1 MYFAVL
7 LNKSIVFSLPISQL
21 QDMCF
26 AMLLNKYN
34 VSSITV
40 TAGELK
46 TDWSFD
52 VNFSAPGYATNLRL
66 VTLNLSGT
74 RCIAGSCIGYIRLPQ
89 SQKQCI
95 YVK

>member
-21 QDMCF
+21 QDMCY
-26 AMLLNKYN
+26 AMLFNKSN

-40 TAGELK
+40 TAGKVK

-52 VNFSAPGYATNLRL
+52 VNFSDPGYATNLRL
-66 VTLNLSGT
+66 VTINLSGP
-74 RCIAGSCIGYIRLPQ
+74 RIVAI
-89 SQKQCI
+89 
-95 YVK
+95 